1 MGSIVDIKSRRW
13 KEGRWRRVYVEKVE
27 DGKNVDGKECKQNLE
42 RAVGRKDVD
51 GQKGCR
57 WVERM
62 QMGRKD
68 VDGQKGCKW
77 VEMMQIGRKDV
88 DGQKRVQMG

>member
-51 GQKGCR
+51 G
-57 WVERM
+57 
-62 QMGRKD
+62 
-68 VDGQKGCKW
+68 
-77 VEMMQIGRKDV
+77 
-88 DGQKRVQMG
+88 